1 MISVIIPCYNE
12 ENSIE
17 RVIRLVSEQ
26 NFSKEII
33 VIDDG
38 STDQTRGIVQRM
50 SKYIDLTLC
59 FYPANKGKGYAV
71 RYGIKKATG
80 DIILIQDADG
90 EYDPREHE
98 RLLQPI
104 WEGHAEVVYGSRFRG
119 SQPKRVLYYSH
130 YMANKFLTFLSNC
143 FTGLNLSDMET
154 GFKAFESYLVK
165 GMILKENGFGFEP
178 EITAKLT
185 KTGARIYEV
194 GISYYGRTYEDGKK
208 IRIKD
213 GFRAI
218 WSIVR
223 Y

>member
-12 ENSIE
+12 EKSIE
-17 RVIRLVSEQ
+17 RVIRSVSEQ

-33 VIDDG
+33 VVDDG
-38 STDQTRGIVQRM
+38 STDGTRGIVKRIAT
-50 SKYIDLTLC
+50 YIDLQLC
-59 FYPANKGKGYAV
+59 FYPTNMGKGYAV

-104 WEGHAEVVYGSRFRG
+104 WERHAEVVYGSRFRG

-130 YMANKFLTFLSNC
+130 YLANKFLTFLSNC

-165 GMILKENGFGFEP
+165 DMILKENGFGFEP
-178 EITAKLT
+178 EITAKLA
-185 KTGARIYEV
+185 KVGARIYEV

-208 IRIKD
+208 IGLRD